1 MLRRTL
7 RMDRVRLAEEV
18 VRRLSERYKQS
29 LVERVGKGVPYR
41 VFVATILSQRT
52 RDEVTERVA
61 ERFLRRWGDVKALA
75 AADVSEVQN
84 AIKEVGLAPAKAR
97 YLVSAARIILQRFN
111 SQIPKT
117 EEELLSLPGV
127 GQKTAG
133 CVLVY
138 AYGQAAIPVDT
149 HVHRIANLLGLV
161 KTKTPEQTRRQLQAL
176 LPRHLWLPVNR
187 IFVLFGREICRQR
200 KPACQSCPLADI
212 CPSAGG
218 KETAPKQPERSA
230 KKASTGG

>member
-1 MLRRTL
+1 
-7 RMDRVRLAEEV
+7 MDSSDLAQEV
-18 VRRLSERYKQS
+18 VRRLSERYRQS
-29 LVERVGKGVPYR
+29 LVERVGRGVPYR
-41 VFVATILSQRT
+41 VFVATVLSQRT

-61 ERFLRRWGDVKALA
+61 ERFLRRWGDVESLA
-75 AADVSEVQN
+75 AADVNEVRK

-97 YLVSAARIILQRFN
+97 YLVSAARIIVRRFN

-117 EEELLSLPGV
+117 EQELLSLPGV

-149 HVHRIANLLGLV
+149 HVHRISNILGLV

-187 IFVLFGREICRQR
+187 VFVLFGREICRQKR
-200 KPACQSCPLADI
+200 PACEICPLGDI
-212 CPSAGG
+212 CPSARGE
-218 KETAPKQPERSA
+218 KSNAQT
-230 KKASTGG
+230 T

>member
-1 MLRRTL
+1 
-7 RMDRVRLAEEV
+7 MDKSALAQEV
-18 VRRLSERYKQS
+18 VRRLSVRYRQS
-29 LVERVGKGVPYR
+29 LVERVGRGVPYR
-41 VFVATILSQRT
+41 VFVATVLSQRT

-61 ERFLRRWGDVKALA
+61 ERFLMRWGDVETLA
-75 AADVSEVQN
+75 AADVDEVRK

-97 YLVSAARIILQRFN
+97 YLVSAARIIVQRFN

-117 EEELLSLPGV
+117 EQELLSLPGV

-149 HVHRIANLLGLV
+149 HVHRISNILGLV
-161 KTKTPEQTRRQLQAL
+161 RTKTPEQTRRQLQKL

-187 IFVLFGREICRQR
+187 VLVLFGREICRPKR
-200 KPACQSCPLADI
+200 PACEICPLGDI
-212 CPSAGG
+212 CPSTRREEGG
-218 KETAPKQPERSA
+218 AQ
-230 KKASTGG
+230 TG

>member
-1 MLRRTL
+1 
-7 RMDRVRLAEEV
+7 MDKSALAQEV
-18 VRRLSERYKQS
+18 VRRLSVRYRQS

-41 VFVATILSQRT
+41 VFVATVLSQRT

-61 ERFLRRWGDVKALA
+61 ERFLRRWGDVGALA
-75 AADVSEVQN
+75 AADVDEVRK

-97 YLVSAARIILQRFN
+97 YLVSAARIIVQRFN

-117 EEELLSLPGV
+117 EQELLSLPGV

-149 HVHRIANLLGLV
+149 HVHRISNILGLV
-161 KTKTPEQTRRQLQAL
+161 RTKTPEQTRRQLQTL

-187 IFVLFGREICRQR
+187 VLVLFGREICRPKR
-200 KPACQSCPLADI
+200 PACEICPLGDI
-212 CPSAGG
+212 CPSTRREEGG
-218 KETAPKQPERSA
+218 TQ
-230 KKASTGG
+230 TG